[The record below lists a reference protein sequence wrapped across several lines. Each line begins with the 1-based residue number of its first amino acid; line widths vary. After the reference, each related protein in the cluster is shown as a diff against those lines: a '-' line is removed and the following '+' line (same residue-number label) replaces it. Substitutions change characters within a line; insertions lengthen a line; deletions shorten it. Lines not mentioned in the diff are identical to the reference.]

1 MAVKHKAGN
10 KCQPSLSTQHVFLQ
24 KVTLGV
30 ASCQRKTRDVT
41 VPSVQN
47 KEGNSLERMK
57 LIFPVLQPLHLVSV
71 AAAEVAA
78 ETEANTE
85 NQEEQAA
92 GGAEVCVV

>member
-1 MAVKHKAGN
+1 MFSFRK
-10 KCQPSLSTQHVFLQ
+10 SLWGWHLVRGKQETSQYQVC
-24 KVTLGV
+24 KIRGG
-30 ASCQRKTRDVT
+30 D
-41 VPSVQN
+41 
-47 KEGNSLERMK
+47 SLERMK

-92 GGAEVCVV
+92 GGAEVCWFEKATPG